1 MKKTFSIMFALFLM
15 LSPLTVRAEDK
26 NIAEVAS
33 GDPQFSILVEAL
45 DKADLVD
52 TLTGEGPFTVFAP
65 ANEAFEAL
73 LEDLD
78 ITAEE
83 LLAREDLKDIL
94 LYHVVA
100 GKVMS
105 TDLTDGMMPKTVN
118 GATLNVDL
126 SDGVMINES
135 KVTTADLEASNGI
148 IHVVDKVLLPPEE
161 TEDAKNIV
169 DIAVADDQ
177 FSILVT
183 ALTKAGLVDTLKGDG
198 PFTVF
203 APTNAAFEALLK
215 DLGITVDQLLVRE
228 DLKDILLY
236 HVVAGKVMST
246 DLTDGMMPKTVQGT
260 TVKVDLSDGV
270 MINESKVTKADIEAS
285 NGVIHVIDKVLVP
298 AGDDAVTTPGSSDEL
313 PSTGA
318 ASFLPIASLIAVSGA
333 GLLVFKKKK

>member
-1 MKKTFSIMFALFLM
+1 MKRMLSIMFALFLM
-15 LSPLTVRAEDK
+15 LSPLAIRAEDK
-26 NIAEVAS
+26 NIAEIAS
-33 GDPQFSILVEAL
+33 GDPQFSILVQAL
-45 DKADLVD
+45 AKADLVD
-52 TLTGEGPFTVFAP
+52 TLSGEGPFTVFAP
-65 ANEAFEAL
+65 TDDAFKAL
-73 LEDLD
+73 LADLD

-83 LLAREDLKDIL
+83 LLARDDLKDIL

-105 TDLTDGMMPKTVN
+105 TDLEDGMMPETVQ
-118 GATLNVDL
+118 GSTLKVDL

-135 KVTTADLEASNGI
+135 EVIDADIEASNGV
-148 IHVVDKVLLPPEE
+148 IHVIDKVLLPPEDV
-161 TEDAKNIV
+161 EDAKNIV

-215 DLGITVDQLLVRE
+215 DLGITVNQLLVRD

-236 HVVAGKVMST
+236 HVVSGKVLST
-246 DLTDGMMPKTVQGT
+246 DLKDGMMPETVQGST
-260 TVKVDLSDGV
+260 LKVDLTDGV

-285 NGVIHVIDKVLVP
+285 NGVIHVIDKVLLP
-298 AGDDAVTTPGSSDEL
+298 TTTETTPTDTSDQLPTTGIGSVL
-313 PSTGA
+313 P
-318 ASFLPIASLIAVSGA
+318 FA
-333 GLLVFKKKK
+333 GLLVASGMGLVAIKKRK